1 MSFREKSFQESV
13 LTILVPNSTSVVVN
27 GVDFEPLKDAE
38 GICKAMVESYGK
50 L

>member
-13 LTILVPNSTSVVVN
+13 LTILVPNSTSVVN

-38 GICKAMVESYGK
+38 GICQAMVESYGK

>member
-1 MSFREKSFQESV
+1 VSFREQLIQESV
-13 LTILVPNSTSVVVN
+13 LTILVLNSTSVVVD
-27 GVDFEPLKDAE
+27 GVDFEPLRDAE